1 MKKILSQC
9 LLAFALLA
17 PQMVWAQSAPPASD
31 LDMFLSKE
39 PTIPLM
45 FLGAYHMANPG
56 LDHFNLQSDD
66 VLAPKRQAE
75 IQDLVNRLAAFK
87 PTKIAV
93 EAPFGDSLTRARY
106 QNYLAGKHTLS
117 RSETEQIG
125 FRLAKMLGHTEIY
138 PIDVTGN
145 FNMAALQKVVEADP
159 AKHGPR
165 MGQMQQMGPEMMALM
180 GKWLSEGTVTD
191 MLYQMNRQ
199 EFIDLNYQLYLR
211 VFLPT
216 VHGENYAGADLVGDW
231 YHRNLRIMS
240 NLHQIGC
247 TPEDRVLIIYG
258 QGHVPLFQRIAQD
271 SPYFE
276 VIDVLPYLKG
286 N

>member
-106 QNYLAGKHTLS
+106 QNYLAGNTPS
-117 RSETEQIG
+117 
-125 FRLAKMLGHTEIY
+125 
-138 PIDVTGN
+138 
-145 FNMAALQKVVEADP
+145 
-159 AKHGPR
+159 
-165 MGQMQQMGPEMMALM
+165 
-180 GKWLSEGTVTD
+180 
-191 MLYQMNRQ
+191 
-199 EFIDLNYQLYLR
+199 
-211 VFLPT
+211 
-216 VHGENYAGADLVGDW
+216 AGARRSKSAFVW
-231 YHRNLRIMS
+231 PNAR
-240 NLHQIGC
+240 
-247 TPEDRVLIIYG
+247 
-258 QGHVPLFQRIAQD
+258 
-271 SPYFE
+271 PYRD
-276 VIDVLPYLKG
+276 ISH
-286 N
+286 